1 MSFLAQLVERVT
13 SICSFC
19 KEPND
24 EVSRSSRLEGI
35 FFFENTGGCKL
46 DLGEITFSYLKF
58 TFLSYLQ
65 VLREFLC
72 NFVNHNVYS
81 WSCFS
86 FRLITNM
93 SAIAAMETDELPV
106 VLPSS
111 TVSGLSLS
119 LHPLPILNISEH
131 LTRLKLQKNSNSPLG
146 TQVLGYRKIK
156 L

>member
-1 MSFLAQLVERVT
+1 
-13 SICSFC
+13 
-19 KEPND
+19 
-24 EVSRSSRLEGI
+24 
-35 FFFENTGGCKL
+35 
-46 DLGEITFSYLKF
+46 
-58 TFLSYLQ
+58 
-65 VLREFLC
+65 
-72 NFVNHNVYS
+72 
-81 WSCFS
+81 
-86 FRLITNM
+86 M

-156 L
+156 F